1 MKALIVDDNFFN
13 IKNISKLLEDLGV
26 EVSSIMS
33 GKECLENVVTNNY
46 VIIFIDVMNPEVDG
60 IEIMQNLKS
69 IKEFNI
75 PIIALTTAASIDDKE
90 KYLSLGFDDYISK
103 IIDINLLK
111 EIIGK
116 YKVEFKKLSL
126 LEKRK
131 LAIEDL
137 IKYYSELRKYEYD
150 NGYELK
156 HIELRKKIHFLVSII
171 LEIDQI
177 LSKEKIVVLNDLH
190 NMDNDKPKIFAC
202 THIGG
207 NDVQRAF
214 QVIKTSAYL
223 MLGNP
228 GILYKKII
236 YQGLRMNGVIPLE
249 TLDKKERKIAY
260 NRAVEL
266 LNKNGNLL
274 IFPEGAWNVSPNV
287 FVMKLFTGTV
297 RIAGDTGAEIIPIAT
312 EQYGDTFYFNIG
324 KNYTVP
330 ENYLDIAQDLT
341 DDLREKLATLKW
353 EIMLS
358 QPELKRD
365 EIPKLEDFQDE
376 IIGRCNYGYGF
387 SLEDAFKERF
397 HDKYAIEEEEVF
409 AFLKN
414 IDINLNNAFL
424 MKDKLELSL
433 RKKK

>member
-46 VIIFIDVMNPEVDG
+46 DIIFIDVMNPEVDG

-177 LSKEKIVVLNDLH
+177 L
-190 NMDNDKPKIFAC
+190 
-202 THIGG
+202 
-207 NDVQRAF
+207 
-214 QVIKTSAYL
+214 
-223 MLGNP
+223 
-228 GILYKKII
+228 
-236 YQGLRMNGVIPLE
+236 
-249 TLDKKERKIAY
+249 
-260 NRAVEL
+260 
-266 LNKNGNLL
+266 
-274 IFPEGAWNVSPNV
+274 
-287 FVMKLFTGTV
+287 
-297 RIAGDTGAEIIPIAT
+297 
-312 EQYGDTFYFNIG
+312 
-324 KNYTVP
+324 
-330 ENYLDIAQDLT
+330 
-341 DDLREKLATLKW
+341 
-353 EIMLS
+353 
-358 QPELKRD
+358 
-365 EIPKLEDFQDE
+365 
-376 IIGRCNYGYGF
+376 
-387 SLEDAFKERF
+387 
-397 HDKYAIEEEEVF
+397 
-409 AFLKN
+409 
-414 IDINLNNAFL
+414 
-424 MKDKLELSL
+424 
-433 RKKK
+433 